1 MVPMTDTEPNK
12 FNILKE
18 ALDARKQ
25 ELLMYQINIDNYR
38 AAIIKIEK
46 EHADNEDLQAMRAEL
61 ITRLADEEKQQL
73 RSRIIYEVIREQL
86 V

>member
-1 MVPMTDTEPNK
+1 MTDTEPNK